1 MKSVSS
7 ISQKKGYIMWIIDSV
22 DLPPLDS
29 IRPKLIHVGASIH
42 LSATQQSEF
51 ERLKTM
57 HTLSSV
63 SNDLVDPVHIEIPS
77 NEDEEEA
84 AAPLPTEDNLF
95 EWTKKS
101 FQQRAKDIVAVAKK
115 KSLGPH
121 KLHEEWSNVRL
132 YVFTR

>member
-1 MKSVSS
+1 
-7 ISQKKGYIMWIIDSV
+7 
-22 DLPPLDS
+22 
-29 IRPKLIHVGASIH
+29 
-42 LSATQQSEF
+42 
-51 ERLKTM
+51 M

-84 AAPLPTEDNLF
+84 VAPLPTEDNLL
-95 EWTKKS
+95 ERTKKS

-115 KSLGPH
+115 KALDHINSTKSG
-121 KLHEEWSNVRL
+121 WSNVRL